1 MFLVRSYCLDIG
13 DIVEGGAPMGDSMEI
28 RPFRIAIPQADLED
42 LRERLHR
49 TRWPDQVPAADA
61 GWSRGVP
68 PAYLKDLAAY
78 WADGFD
84 WRKHEAEL
92 NEFPQF
98 VTTID
103 GQDIHFLH
111 VRSPEASALPL
122 LLTHGWPSSP
132 VEFLHVIGPLTDPR
146 AHGGDPADAFH
157 LVIPSL
163 PGYGFSTPVR
173 EPGWGNLFRVA
184 QAWAELMRRLGYSR
198 YGVQGTD
205 VGAGVVGMLAMI
217 DAERVAGVHLTGTT
231 AAMPFGPPV
240 DLEGLSE
247 ADRWRGERFNA
258 YQADGLGYL
267 HLQATRPQTLA
278 YALNDS
284 PAGQLAWIV
293 EKFHEWTD
301 PAAELPD
308 DAVERDQLLTN
319 ASVFWFTGAGASS
332 AHATYEGM
340 QAWREMAAQ
349 QADGAGA
356 DEEAPAGAQSGPP
369 TGVAVFAADTTIRS
383 LLDPGDTMHW
393 SEFGRGGHFPAMET
407 PDLLIGDVRAFFGRL
422 R

>member
-1 MFLVRSYCLDIG
+1 MKKG
-13 DIVEGGAPMGDSMEI
+13 TPMDETTEI
-28 RPFRIAIPQADLED
+28 RPFRIDIPQADLD
-42 LRERLHR
+42 HLTDRLAR
-49 TRWPDQVPAADA
+49 TRWPDEPPGI

-68 PAYLKDLAAY
+68 LDYLKELAAY

-84 WRKHEAEL
+84 WRKQEARL
-92 NEFPQF
+92 NELPQF

-111 VRSPEASALPL
+111 VRSAEPSALPL

-132 VEFLHVIGPLTDPR
+132 VEFLNVIDPLTDPR
-146 AHGGDPADAFH
+146 ASGGDPADAFH

-184 QAWAELMRRLGYSR
+184 QAWAELMRRLGYGR
-198 YGVQGTD
+198 YAVQGTD
-205 VGAGVVGMLAMI
+205 VGAGVAGMLAMV
-217 DAERVAGVHLTGTT
+217 DSGRVAGVHLTGTS
-231 AAMPFGPPV
+231 AGMPFGPPIE
-240 DLEGLSE
+240 LEGLSE
-247 ADRWRGERFNA
+247 ADRARAERFNA
-258 YQADGLGYL
+258 YQEEQLGYL

-293 EKFHEWTD
+293 EKFHDWTD
-301 PAAELPD
+301 PTAELPT
-308 DAVERDQLLTN
+308 DAVDRDQLLTN
-319 ASVFWFTGAGASS
+319 VSITWFTGAGASS

-340 QAWREMAAQ
+340 QAWREIAAQ
-349 QADGAGA
+349 QAKEPGA
-356 DEEAPAGAQSGPP
+356 DEAAHAGAGPSGPP

-383 LLDPGDTMHW
+383 RLDPGRAMHW
-393 SEFGRGGHFPAMET
+393 SEFDRGGHFPAMEA
-407 PDLLIGDVRAFFGRL
+407 PDLLVGDVRAFFRSL
-422 R
+422 RPKEGS